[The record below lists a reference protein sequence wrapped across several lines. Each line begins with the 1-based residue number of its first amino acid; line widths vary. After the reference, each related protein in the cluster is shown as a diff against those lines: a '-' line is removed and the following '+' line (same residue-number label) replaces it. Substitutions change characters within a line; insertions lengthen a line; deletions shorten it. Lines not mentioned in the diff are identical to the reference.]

1 MGALPGE
8 HAQRHAHGF
17 VRDLEGVESS
27 PAFFGSCFSNFGAPA
42 PFLDLGFQL
51 ADALEQPTGAL
62 RCLRG
67 LNGRCQGTCLGGVVW
82 KPSPWMRPT
91 AMSAV
96 MGTRRPAEVMVA
108 PASSSST
115 RRQRRVL
122 WNPWHRV
129 HGQLFVLTGHRRE
142 RKRRPQLG
150 ARPGG
155 SEALANCQGLTTG

>member
-8 HAQRHAHGF
+8 RAQRHALGF
-17 VRDLEGVESS
+17 IRDLEGVESS
-27 PAFFGSCFSNFGAPA
+27 AALFGSCFSNFGAPA

-51 ADALEQPTGAL
+51 ADAFEQPTGAL

-67 LNGRCQGTCLGGVVW
+67 LSGRCQGTGLGAVW
-82 KPSPWMRPT
+82 KPSPRMRPT

-129 HGQLFVLTGHRRE
+129 HGQLF
-142 RKRRPQLG
+142 
-150 ARPGG
+150 
-155 SEALANCQGLTTG
+155 S